1 MAMANDLI
9 TIEEAEEIVRM
20 ADKNGDGVI
29 DYNGMLFYFNW
40 KLPEALS
47 EKLLL
52 LWVIFE
58 NSTYCCRT
66 QS

>member
-29 DYNGMLFYFNW
+29 DYNGMLFHFNW
-40 KLPEALS
+40 KL
-47 EKLLL
+47 
-52 LWVIFE
+52 
-58 NSTYCCRT
+58 R
-66 QS
+66 